1 MIPKTIILASASPR
15 RQELLRQ
22 MGIEPVI
29 RKSQVEEIVAFV
41 VPEEVV
47 VDLSM
52 QKAEDVA
59 ADSPLGSVVL
69 GADTVVA
76 VDGMILGK
84 PKSHEEAYEMITRI
98 QGKTHQVYTGVTI
111 MVKEEDG
118 AYGTSFFEKTDV
130 EVYPMTEEEIRAYT
144 ESKEPMDKAGAY
156 AIQGRFAAYIKGIR
170 GDYSNVVGLPLGR
183 VYQEIKNLW
192 KTREEMGND

>member
-22 MGIEPVI
+22 IGIEPVI
-29 RKSQVEEIVAFV
+29 RPSQVEEIMAFV

-84 PKSHEEAYEMITRI
+84 PKSHEEAYEMINRI

-130 EVYPMTEEEIRAYT
+130 EVYPMTEEEICAYT
-144 ESKEPMDKAGAY
+144 ESEEPMDKAGAY
-156 AIQGRFAAYIKGIR
+156 AIQGQFAAYIKGIR
-170 GDYSNVVGLPLGR
+170 GDYSNVVGLPSGR
-183 VYQEIKNLW
+183 VYQEIKHLW